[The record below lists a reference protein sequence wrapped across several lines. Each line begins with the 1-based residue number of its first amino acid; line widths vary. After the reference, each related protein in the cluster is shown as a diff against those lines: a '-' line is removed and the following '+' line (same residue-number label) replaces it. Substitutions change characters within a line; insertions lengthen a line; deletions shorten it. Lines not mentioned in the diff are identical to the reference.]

1 MATES
6 KKKYELSGW
15 TVLLMQGL
23 RAGETS
29 ARIAAGFEVGDGII
43 NIEGRK
49 ADVLNTHNQNTP
61 SLNKII
67 NLPTLNQIPSD
78 STLTDSPNYKQ
89 YKQQIVLVNDSQS
102 PVIQVA
108 LQTIPSEIRED
119 GNTQWNQVRG
129 MGMNNPFQI
138 YTGSEDTLSF
148 EISWYATNDRDR
160 SDVINKCRLLQAWS
174 KADGYKSS
182 PPVIKVVWG
191 DSDLF
196 SEDQFIVSS
205 AGYKLTNFQK
215 FYKDKTTKEVVNLG
229 LYPNVAVQQITLKKV
244 SFENQTHESIVK
256 ESDLRKTPGVRYY

>member
-6 KKKYELSGW
+6 NKKYELTGW
-15 TVLLMQGL
+15 TTLLMQGL
-23 RAGETS
+23 RTAEIS
-29 ARIAAGFEVGDGII
+29 ARKVAGFEVGDGIV

-49 ADVLNTHNQNTP
+49 ADVLNTHNQLNK
-61 SLNKII
+61 SLNSII
-67 NLPTLNQIPSD
+67 NIPQINQIPTDSNITD
-78 STLTDSPNYKQ
+78 STDYKK

-102 PVIQVA
+102 PVVQVA
-108 LQTIPSEIRED
+108 LQVIPVEIRED

-148 EISWYATNDRDR
+148 EISWFATNDKDR

-191 DSDLF
+191 DSDIF
-196 SEDQFIVSS
+196 AEDQFIVSS

-215 FYKDKTTKEVVNLG
+215 YYKDHATKEVVNLG

-244 SFENQTHESIVK
+244 SFDNQTHESIVK
-256 ESDLRKTPGVRYY
+256 ESDLRRTPGVRYY